1 MPAFA
6 AVPTV
11 FIGKGEV
18 LLKDNLLRLRE
29 KASRLPATPGVYL
42 MKDAHGKVIY
52 VGKSR
57 RLSNRVTSY
66 FTGEHTA
73 KTARMVAAVAD
84 FDTIL
89 CDSEMEALSLEN
101 TLIKQYSPRYNI
113 KLKDAKSY
121 PYVKLSGGAYPRL
134 SVSRDRRSGDG
145 AKFFGPYPGTAAA
158 YAAQDA
164 VNRIFRLPVCRR
176 VFPRDIGRERPCLYY
191 QMGRCMGPCT
201 GEVSEKEYLAAV
213 RAACAVLDGDVKKT
227 VSRLEVDMTAMAEA
241 ERFEEAAR
249 IRDSIAA
256 LRRLTEGHKVVADS
270 NVEQDV
276 FALHTDD
283 TCGVISMLSV
293 REGKLCAKN
302 EFVFSATELSEGDAL
317 SAFLYDFYRDASR
330 LPREILLDFSLDDEE
345 LSTLSRVF
353 SERAGRRV
361 YLLVPVRGQKKQLC
375 AMARANASERAARH
389 REECIREDKTLAT
402 LCRLLGLET
411 VPDRIEA
418 YDISNI
424 GAEHITAAMV
434 VYADGGMRRRDYRT
448 FRIET
453 TDGVDDY
460 GAMREVLS
468 RRLAH
473 IGDDSPSL
481 GEAPDLILL
490 DGGAT
495 HVGVGRAVLA
505 EMGLSIPIYGMV
517 KDDFH
522 KTRALTDG
530 EREISIATEGAV
542 FTMIYKLQEEVHRVA
557 VRHTMNAK
565 RKTLRHS
572 SLEDIHGIGKV
583 KAKRLLA
590 AFGTL
595 TRLRAAHEDD
605 IAAVRGITP
614 QDAAAVY
621 RHFHEKKEKKR
632 T

>member
-1 MPAFA
+1 MKN
-6 AVPTV
+6 T
-11 FIGKGEV
+11 
-18 LLKDNLLRLRE
+18 LLRLRE
-29 KASRLPATPGVYL
+29 KASRLPLSPGVYL
-42 MKDAHGKVIY
+42 MKDERGKVMY

-57 RLSNRVTSY
+57 RLCNRVTSY
-66 FTGEHTA
+66 FTGEHTP
-73 KTARMVAAVAD
+73 KTARMVAAVSD

-113 KLKDAKSY
+113 KLKDAKSD
-121 PYVKLSGGAYPRL
+121 PYIKLSGGAYPRL
-134 SVSRDRRSGDG
+134 TVSRDRHGDG
-145 AKFFGPYPGTAAA
+145 DARFFGPYSGTSAA

-201 GEVSEKEYLAAV
+201 GGVSEEQYRTAI
-213 RAACAVLDGDVKKT
+213 RAACAVLQGDVHRT
-227 VSRLEVDMTAMAEA
+227 IAQLEESMHSLAEA

-249 IRDSIAA
+249 YRDSILA
-256 LRRLTEGHKVVADS
+256 LRHLTEKQKVVADAH
-270 NVEQDV
+270 VEQDI
-276 FALHTDD
+276 FALYTDE

-302 EFVFSATELSEGDAL
+302 EFLFSGAELSEGDAL

-330 LPREILLDFSLDDEE
+330 LPREILLDFSMEDEE
-345 LSTLSRVF
+345 LSVLSTVF
-353 SERAGRRV
+353 SERAGRRIYV
-361 YLLVPVRGQKKQLC
+361 SVPMRGQKKKLC
-375 AMARANASERAARH
+375 AMAEANAKERAARY
-389 REECIREDKTLAT
+389 REDCIREDKTLSA
-402 LCRLLGLET
+402 LSHLLGLEA

-434 VYADGGMRRRDYRT
+434 VYAGGGMKRRDYRT
-448 FRIET
+448 FRIES

-460 GAMREVLS
+460 GAMREALR
-468 RRLAH
+468 RRLSH
-473 IGDDSPSL
+473 IGDGTPSL
-481 GEAPDLILL
+481 GEAPGLILL

-495 HVGVGRAVLA
+495 HVGVGQAVLR
-505 EMGLSIPIYGMV
+505 ELGLTIPIFGMV

-542 FTMIYKLQEEVHRVA
+542 FTMIYKIQEEVHRVA
-557 VRHTMNAK
+557 ISHTMNAK
-565 RKTLRHS
+565 RKTMRHS
-572 SLEDIHGIGKV
+572 SLESIRGIGPT

-621 RHFHEKKEKKR
+621 RHFHKQKEDPS

>member
-1 MPAFA
+1 M
-6 AVPTV
+6 
-11 FIGKGEV
+11 
-18 LLKDNLLRLRE
+18 KDNLPKLRE
-29 KASRLPATPGVYL
+29 KAARLPATPGVYL

-57 RLSNRVTSY
+57 RLANRVSSY

-121 PYVKLSGGAYPRL
+121 PYIKLSGGAYPRL
-134 SVSRDRRSGDG
+134 SVSRDRRSKGEG
-145 AKFFGPYPGTAAA
+145 ARFFGPYSGTSAA

-201 GEVSEKEYLAAV
+201 GGVSEEEYRAVV

-227 VSRLEVDMTAMAEA
+227 VTRLESEMSAMAEA

-249 IRDSIAA
+249 YRDSILA
-256 LRRLTEGHKVVADS
+256 LRRLTEGHKVVADED
-270 NVEQDV
+270 VEQDV

-283 TCGVISMLSV
+283 TCSVLSMLSV

-317 SAFLYDFYRDASR
+317 SAFLYDVYRDASH
-330 LPREILLDFSLDDEE
+330 LPKNILLDFPMEEEE
-345 LSTLSRVF
+345 LATLSSVF
-353 SERAGRRV
+353 SERAGRRI

-375 AMARANASERAARH
+375 AMARANAAERAGRY
-389 REECIREDKTLAT
+389 REETIREDKTMAS
-402 LCRLLGLET
+402 LCRLLGLEA
-411 VPDRIEA
+411 VPCRIEA

-434 VYADGGMRRRDYRT
+434 VYADGALRRRDYRT

-453 TDGVDDY
+453 TGGVDDY
-460 GAMREVLS
+460 GAMREALS
-468 RRLAH
+468 RRLSH
-473 IGDDSPSL
+473 IGDASPSL

-495 HVGVGRAVLA
+495 HVGVGRAVLS
-505 EMGLSIPIYGMV
+505 EMGLAIPIFGMV

-530 EREISIATEGAV
+530 EREISIAAEGAV

-557 VRHTMNAK
+557 VSHTMNAK

-572 SLEDIHGIGKV
+572 SLEAIHGIGPN
-583 KAKRLLA
+583 KAKRLLS

-614 QDAAAVY
+614 RDAAAVY
-621 RHFHEKKEKKR
+621 RHFHEKKEKTPR
-632 T
+632 

>member
-1 MPAFA
+1 M
-6 AVPTV
+6 
-11 FIGKGEV
+11 
-18 LLKDNLLRLRE
+18 KDNLLHLRE

-57 RLSNRVTSY
+57 RLCNRVTSY

-73 KTARMVAAVAD
+73 KTARMVASVAD

-101 TLIKQYSPRYNI
+101 TLIKQHSPRYNI

-121 PYVKLSGGAYPRL
+121 PYIRLSGGAYPRL

-145 AKFFGPYPGTAAA
+145 SKFFGPYPGISAA

-201 GEVSEKEYLAAV
+201 GKVSEEDYKSVV
-213 RAACAVLDGDVKKT
+213 RAACAVLDGDVRRT
-227 VSRLEVDMTAMAEA
+227 VSKLESTMTALAEA

-249 IRDSIAA
+249 CRDSILA
-256 LRRLTEGHKVVADS
+256 LRRLTEQHKVVAEA

-276 FALHTDD
+276 FALYTDD
-283 TCGVISMLSV
+283 TCGVLSMLSV

-330 LPREILLDFSLDDEE
+330 LPREILLDFSMEDEE
-345 LSTLSRVF
+345 LSMLAEVF
-353 SERAGRRV
+353 SGRAGRRI
-361 YLLVPVRGQKKQLC
+361 YLSVPVRGAKKKLC
-375 AMARANASERAARH
+375 TMAHANARERAARY
-389 REECIREDKTLAT
+389 REDCIREDKTLAT
-402 LCRLLGLET
+402 LCRLLGLEIL
-411 VPDRIEA
+411 PDRIEA

-434 VYADGGMRRRDYRT
+434 VYAEGGMKRRDDRT

-460 GAMREVLS
+460 GAMREALS
-468 RRLAH
+468 RRLSH
-473 IGDDSPSL
+473 IGDGSPSL
-481 GEAPDLILL
+481 GETPDLILL

-505 EMGLSIPIYGMV
+505 EMGLSIPIFGMV

-522 KTRALTDG
+522 TTRALTDG
-530 EREISIATEGAV
+530 EREISIATETAV
-542 FTMIYKLQEEVHRVA
+542 FTMIYKIQEEVHRVA
-557 VRHTMNAK
+557 VSHTMNAK

-572 SLEDIHGIGKV
+572 SLESIRGIGPT

-590 AFGTL
+590 AFGTI
-595 TRLRAAHEDD
+595 TRLRAAHEDN

-621 RHFHEKKEKKR
+621 GHFHKKKEEKPL
-632 T
+632 